1 MMTTIL
7 LNLPVF
13 AFLAFFCWYD
23 YKHMKVKN
31 KHLLFFLPVVAAEI
45 GINLWRSTNILSSCL
60 EMAAGALIGGGLL
73 LAAALF
79 THGGIG
85 GGDIKLCFLLGFLTG
100 PVGAI
105 VMLIVGT
112 LGATMY
118 GFIKAKL
125 YHNKNIRIPLVPFTA
140 VGYLA
145 AVGYSLL

>member
-7 LNLPVF
+7 LNIPVF

-23 YKHMKVKN
+23 YRYMKVKN
-31 KHLLFFLPVVAAEI
+31 KHLLFFLPVAAAEMTVSI
-45 GINLWRSTNILSSCL
+45 VRSTAILDTCL
-60 EMAAGALIGGGLL
+60 NMIFGALIGGGLL

-125 YHNKNIRIPLVPFTA
+125 YHNKYIRIPLVPFTA